1 MDFEQARF
9 NMVEQQIRP
18 WEVLD
23 PAILDLLFHVKREDF
38 IGEDRRSLAFAD
50 VELPLPNGSRML
62 QPKMEARMV
71 QDLAL
76 QAGDRVLEVGTGSGY
91 VTALLASLS
100 AEVFSVESD
109 AAMQATAE
117 ANLRRAGC
125 LDKVHLQQGNGL
137 LGLEAHA
144 PFDAIFVGGS
154 VPVVPERLKAQ
165 LAIGGRMVVTV
176 GDLPVMTMRLIRRVA
191 ENAFTDT
198 ALYETCLPRL
208 QGSEAIEPER
218 FQF

>member
-125 LDKVHLQQGNGL
+125 LGKVHLQQGNGL